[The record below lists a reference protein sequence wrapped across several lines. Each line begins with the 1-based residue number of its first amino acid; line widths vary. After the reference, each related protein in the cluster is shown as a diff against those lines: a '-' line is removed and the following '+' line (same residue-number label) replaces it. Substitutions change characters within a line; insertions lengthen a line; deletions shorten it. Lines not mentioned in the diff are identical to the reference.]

1 MIKKLFGFSSLLLAG
16 ITFGSFGIWIRLLS
30 QELTI
35 YQQIVFRNVLAMIFA
50 VGIIVI
56 GKRFLA
62 DFAKVKRGNLFL
74 YGLAVPLSVI
84 FYNIAILNIKI
95 AVTTFAFYIG
105 SILFSWIISVLF
117 FKEKITILKALSL
130 VSVVIGLACFIW
142 PLSLSSLNI
151 GFVAAIISGLL
162 DAAANGFRKD
172 LAGKIDK
179 FILVFITTLG
189 GVIVSGMMMFY
200 FKQNFDFI
208 SSLSVNTW
216 AVGLMFGFILVA
228 VNYLLLVGFQNFDL
242 SLGVIILSSELIFA
256 LLFGL
261 LVFGEKPLPKEIIG
275 GLFVMAAVILPN
287 LNLLPSKNKK

>member
-1 MIKKLFGFSSLLLAG
+1 MLLAG
-16 ITFGSFGIWIRLLS
+16 ITFGSFGIWIRFLS

-35 YQQIVFRNVLAMIFA
+35 YQQIVFRNILAMVFA
-50 VGIIVI
+50 IGIIVI
-56 GKRFLA
+56 GKKFLA
-62 DFAKVKRGNLFL
+62 DFAKVKKGNLFL
-74 YGLAVPLSVI
+74 YGLTVPLSVI

-105 SILFSWIISVLF
+105 SILFSWIFSVFF

-130 VSVVIGLACFIW
+130 VSVIIGLACFIW

-151 GFVAAIISGLL
+151 GFVAAIISGIL

-172 LAGKIDK
+172 LGRKIDK

-189 GVIVSGMMMFY
+189 GVIVSSLMMFY
-200 FKQNFDFI
+200 FKQNFNFI
-208 SSLSVNTW
+208 SNLSVNTW

-256 LLFGL
+256 LLFGI

-275 GLFVMAAVILPN
+275 GLFVIAAVILPN
-287 LNLLPSKNKK
+287 LNLLPSKNKKLNLIK